1 MSERYDMNDI
11 NYLYQQVK
19 RLVHISSDLNKRFDR
34 SFTLDGHLMGSIGE
48 VIAAYEYDI
57 ELLPASYKTHDAI
70 TSDKKFIQIKITQG
84 KKINISSEPDYL
96 LVLKLTDNEE
106 IKEIYNGR
114 GMSAWNGAGK
124 ENKNGRPI
132 SIAKLEHLNI
142 EETDYRISKR
152 MYCNE
157 L

>member
-1 MSERYDMNDI
+1 MSEKYDLSDI
-11 NYLYQQVK
+11 NYLYKQVK
-19 RLVHISSDLNKRFDR
+19 QLVHIASDLNKRFDR

-70 TSDKKFIQIKITQG
+70 TLDEKYIQIKITQG

-114 GMSAWNGAGK
+114 GKTAWHGAGK
-124 ENKNGRPI
+124 ENKNGRSI
-132 SIAKLEHLNI
+132 SIAKLENLNKD
-142 EETDYRISKR
+142 EMEYRINKR
-152 MYCNE
+152 VRI
-157 L
+157 

>member
-1 MSERYDMNDI
+1 MNEKYDVSDI

-19 RLVHISSDLNKRFDR
+19 QLVHITSDLNRRFDR

-70 TSDKKFIQIKITQG
+70 TSDEKYIQIKITQG
-84 KKINISSEPDYL
+84 KKINISSEPEYL

-114 GMSAWNGAGK
+114 GKSAWSSAGK

-132 SIAKLEHLNI
+132 SIAKLENLND
-142 EETDYRISKR
+142 EEIKYRINKR
-152 MYCNE
+152 MRE
-157 L
+157 